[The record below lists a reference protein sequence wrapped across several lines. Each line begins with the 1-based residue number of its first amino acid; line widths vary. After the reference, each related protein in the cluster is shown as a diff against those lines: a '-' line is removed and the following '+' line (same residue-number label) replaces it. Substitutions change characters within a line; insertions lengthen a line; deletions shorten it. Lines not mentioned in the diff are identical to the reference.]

1 MVIPIIMSIVI
12 PTTFE
17 KSLINLENLFNYSI
31 FVYGVSW
38 IVMIFAMISIKYLF
52 GGSLLGLF
60 VIFASVSLI
69 SSISIEIWNRS
80 INPNFFLTF
89 LIQFVKNIFFYWL
102 INLPFQIIKNKKE
115 NISKEKISSKLFEGF
130 RKEIILNFDKLLSS
144 LPRLAWSDYSLSG
157 YLYAS
162 MIRILDTEIQKIK
175 PEMVCSFENKNYE
188 NLFYIL
194 LDRLKSQYPEM
205 VNYYHTSFT
214 NHVSYSEM
222 KSKDGFKKGM
232 AMTKEEFFKHL
243 EYCQENYSRHPDKI
257 DRSNME
263 SDIVSDTVKNVEKGL
278 KKAQGKIQETFDSLK
293 GTTRLK
299 KRIEELN
306 SLKDDETIDET
317 EYLKLRKTT
326 LEKYVSEN
334 TKDTSI
340 LKNKLKEVEQLREED
355 FINQE
360 EFEELRKIVISK
372 YA

>member
-1 MVIPIIMSIVI
+1 MVIPLIMSIVL
-12 PTTFE
+12 PTSFD
-17 KSLINLENLFNYSI
+17 KNIINLENILNYSYFI
-31 FVYGVSW
+31 YGVSW

-60 VIFASVSLI
+60 ITFASVSLI
-69 SSISIEIWNRS
+69 SSISIEVWNRIS
-80 INPNFFLTF
+80 PNFFLTF
-89 LIQFVKNIFFYWL
+89 LIQFVKNIFFYWI

-115 NISKEKISSKLFEGF
+115 NISKDKISSKLSEGF
-130 RKEIILNFDKLLSS
+130 RKEIILNYDKQLSS

-162 MIRILDTEIQKIK
+162 MVRILDTEIQKIK

-205 VNYYHTSFT
+205 VNYYQTSLA

-222 KSKDGFKKGM
+222 KSIDGFKKGM
-232 AMTKEEFFKHL
+232 VMTKEEFFKHL
-243 EYCQENYSRHPDKI
+243 EYCQENYSRHPDKM
-257 DRSNME
+257 DRSNMVP
-263 SDIVSDTVKNVEKGL
+263 DIVSDTVKNVEKGL
-278 KKAQGKIQETFDSLK
+278 KKAHGKIQETFDSLK

-306 SLKDDETIDET
+306 SLKEDETIDET

-334 TKDTSI
+334 TKDTTI

-360 EFEELRKIVISK
+360 EFQQLRKIVISK